1 MIPENTDN
9 HAVMETFPEIC
20 ISWQS
25 PELNG
30 ISECYKKKR
39 RCQVTLIV
47 FKTKITKRNKEHEV
61 TGPI

>member
-9 HAVMETFPEIC
+9 HAVMETITEIC

-30 ISECYKKKR
+30 ISECQKKKKAVPGYTN
-39 RCQVTLIV
+39 CFQ
-47 FKTKITKRNKEHEV
+47 N
-61 TGPI
+61 